1 LALELVDLVKAFP
14 GADAAHPAVDR
25 VSLTIERGSFVSL
38 IGSSGCGKTTTLRM
52 IAGLEYPDGGRI
64 LHDGRDVTLVPT
76 SERGMRMM
84 FQDYALFPHM
94 TVGENVAFG
103 LRLRRQHGRYTSGE
117 IDRLVDEHLERVHL
131 PGLRGRKPAE
141 LSGGQRQRVALARA
155 LITDP
160 EVLLFDEPLGALD
173 AGLRRAMQF
182 ELKRLHAE
190 LGKTFVYVTHDQ
202 HEALAMSDRIAVMHA
217 GRVLQYATPEEIY
230 FAPRTRYV
238 ARFVGSANLL
248 DGVLVDADRRM
259 GRVRLANGSVI
270 EGSVVAGETPTGTS
284 VAAVIRADRIAI
296 APPGGADAVRGT
308 VQERLFLGTH
318 DEFLVRLDGLDADV
332 SVHRPTG
339 TGGAIAVGD
348 PVGLAWAPENVRVL
362 SE

>member
-1 LALELVDLVKAFP
+1 MALELVDLVKAFP

-52 IAGLEYPDGGRI
+52 IAGLEFPDRGRI
-64 LHDGRDVTLVPT
+64 LHEGRDVTLVPT

-103 LRLRRQHGRYTSGE
+103 LRLRRQRGRHTAGE
-117 IDRLVDEHLERVHL
+117 IDRLVDEQLERVHL

-217 GRVLQYATPEEIY
+217 GRVLQYATPEDIY
-230 FAPRTRYV
+230 FTPRTRYV

-248 DGVLVDADRRM
+248 DGVLVDADRRV
-259 GRVRLANGSVI
+259 GRVRLPNGSVI
-270 EGSVVAGETPTGTS
+270 EGSAPEDAPAGTR
-284 VAAVIRADRIAI
+284 VAAVIRADRIEIRPA
-296 APPGGADAVRGT
+296 GSTDAVRGT

-339 TGGAIAVGD
+339 TGGAISVGD
-348 PVGLAWAPENVRVL
+348 PVGLAWQPENVRVL

>member
-1 LALELVDLVKAFP
+1 MALELVDLVKTFP
-14 GADAAHPAVDR
+14 GANAAHPAVDR

-52 IAGLEYPDGGRI
+52 IAGLEFPDRGRI

-103 LRLRRQHGRYTSGE
+103 LRLRRQRGRYTGGE
-117 IDRLVDEHLERVHL
+117 IERMVDEHLERVHL
-131 PGLRGRKPAE
+131 PGLRARKPAE

-217 GRVLQYATPEEIY
+217 GRVLQYAPPEEIY
-230 FAPRTRYV
+230 FAPSTRYV

-248 DGVLVDADRRM
+248 DGVLVDADRRT
-259 GRVRLANGSVI
+259 GRVRLPNGSMI
-270 EGSVVAGETPTGTS
+270 EGAVAGPAAPGANVS
-284 VAAVIRADRIAI
+284 AVIRADRIEIRRA
-296 APPGGADAVRGT
+296 AGGDTVRGT
-308 VQERLFLGTH
+308 VQERLFMGTH
-318 DEFLVRLDGLDADV
+318 DEFLVRLDGLDAEV

-339 TGGAIAVGD
+339 TDGALNVGD
-348 PVGLAWAPENVRVL
+348 PVALAWRPEHVRVL
-362 SE
+362 AE